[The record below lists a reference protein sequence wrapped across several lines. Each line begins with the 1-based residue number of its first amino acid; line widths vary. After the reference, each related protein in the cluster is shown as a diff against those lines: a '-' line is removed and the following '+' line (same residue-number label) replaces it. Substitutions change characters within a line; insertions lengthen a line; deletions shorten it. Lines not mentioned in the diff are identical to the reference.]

1 VLTDI
6 SPLIDNADMQI
17 RDIEGR
23 YESWAAAA
31 KAIGISPQ
39 LMSKLKK
46 SNKEIPI
53 EYQIKWEVA
62 TNGELKADI
71 PEQIR
76 QREMQ

>member
-1 VLTDI
+1 
-6 SPLIDNADMQI
+6 MQI
-17 RDIEGR
+17 RDIESR

-39 LMSKLKK
+39 LMSKLKR

-62 TNGELKADI
+62 SNGELKADL
-71 PEQIR
+71 PQEVR
-76 QREMQ
+76 QS

>member
-62 TNGELKADI
+62 TNGELRADL
-71 PEQIR
+71 PQEVRNADQ
-76 QREMQ
+76 